1 MTKFID
7 KKESENLEFKK
18 SVGEWKEI
26 VETVTAFSNTSGGR
40 IIVGVSKSGKI
51 VGARSGVCQYI
62 TNREYREINQIGKVT
77 AAKELNQLVEKGILR
92 TIGKGRSLKYEM
104 ND

>member
-1 MTKFID
+1 
-7 KKESENLEFKK
+7 LKK
-18 SVGEWKEI
+18 S
-26 VETVTAFSNTSGGR
+26 
-40 IIVGVSKSGKI
+40 
-51 VGARSGVCQYI
+51 QYI
-62 TNREYREINQIGKVT
+62 TNKEYREINQIGKVT